1 MASAPS
7 FAEIRQS
14 GVLRGEREY
23 RRDIDGLR
31 AVAVLPIVLFHAG
44 VSSLSGGFI
53 GVDIFFVI
61 SGYLITLIVV
71 GELDK
76 GTFRLDE
83 FYRRRVVRIFPALF
97 AMLAGV
103 LAIGCVVMLPIELR
117 ELGKSAAA
125 TVGFVSNIFFWL
137 EADYFAPSAETIP
150 LLHTWSL
157 GVEEQFYIFY
167 PMLLLISRR
176 FWPRRLALTLLVVI
190 LVSLAWGAAAAW
202 RWPEAGFYLLPS
214 RAWEL
219 ALGGLIALGAVPR
232 VAAAGLRNAL
242 ALAGALLI
250 AAGYGIIRSD
260 MAFPVPWALLPCV
273 GCGLLIAYGRGA
285 VTEPLLTL
293 APMRLIGRI
302 SYSLYLWHWPI
313 IAFYRLATGVTL
325 DLFETAGLVAASIAM
340 AWLSYRLVEQPVLGR
355 FRKGPT
361 RRILLAGIAGMAAVG
376 SASATVSLN
385 AQNLRSY
392 RPDVARIA
400 AYGGYRDSPAYN
412 YQYRRGLC
420 FHAEGDTQPW
430 DPGTC
435 LRLSADRPNI
445 VVLGNS
451 HAAHLWRAFAL
462 RYPEANVMQAT
473 ASGCRPTIGATGEE
487 RCLRVVDFVLGPLL
501 STGRIDR
508 IILSARWRPDDLRR
522 LPDTVATIR
531 RGGTP
536 VLVLGPIIE
545 YDGEFPSLLARA
557 TAQDDPA
564 SMVHHQIE
572 ERRQLDRRMARTVA
586 AAGGDYVSLIDL
598 LCPEARCRLL
608 APDGAPMHFD
618 YSHLTLSGARW
629 LVDRIAGQP
638 LDPPLGERRR
648 AVESQPLVTGS

>member
-7 FAEIRQS
+7 FGEMRAS
-14 GVLRGEREY
+14 GVLRSEREY
-23 RRDIDGLR
+23 RQDIDGLR

-44 VSSLSGGFI
+44 VSRLSGGFI

-71 GELDK
+71 GEMEQGRFSLA
-76 GTFRLDE
+76 T

-103 LAIGCVVMLPIELR
+103 LAIGCAMMLPLELM
-117 ELGKSAAA
+117 ELGRSAGA
-125 TVGFVSNIFFWL
+125 TVGFVSNVYFFL
-137 EADYFAPSAETIP
+137 EADYFAPAAETIP

-167 PMLLLISRR
+167 PMLLLASRK
-176 FWPRRLALTLLVVI
+176 FWPGRLHLVLVVVI
-190 LVSLAWGAAAAW
+190 LGSLAWGAVAAW
-202 RWPEAGFYLLPS
+202 QWPQAGFYLLPS

-219 ALGGLIALGAVPR
+219 ALGGLIAIGAIPA
-232 VAAAGLRNAL
+232 VADRRLRSL
-242 ALAGALLI
+242 LSVAGAALVMT
-250 AAGYGIIRSD
+250 GYLVIRPE
-260 MAFPVPWALLPCV
+260 MGFPVPWALLPCV

-285 VTEPLLTL
+285 ITEPLLSV
-293 APMRLIGRI
+293 APMRFVGRI

-325 DLFETAGLVAASIAM
+325 DLVETLGLFGLSLLA
-340 AWLSYRLVEQPVLGR
+340 AWLSWALVEQPVLGR

-361 RRILLAGIAGMAAVG
+361 RRILLAGVAGMAAMG
-376 SASATVSLN
+376 SASATVSLYSD
-385 AQNLRSY
+385 RMRDYS
-392 RPDVARIA
+392 PEVERIA
-400 AYGGYRDSPAYN
+400 AFAGYRDSPAYL

-420 FHAEGDTQPW
+420 FHAEGDRQTWNPA
-430 DPGTC
+430 DC
-435 LRLSADRPNI
+435 LPLSPTRANL

-462 RYPEANVMQAT
+462 RFPEANVLQAT
-473 ASGCRPTIGATGEE
+473 ASGCRPTLDAPGEE

-501 STGRIDR
+501 GTGRLDR
-508 IILSARWRPDDLRR
+508 IVLSARWRQDDLPR
-522 LPDTVATIR
+522 LKRTVEMIR
-531 RGGTP
+531 SRGTA

-557 TAQDDPA
+557 VAQHDPG

-572 ERRQLDRRMARTVA
+572 DRRRLDRRMARTVA
-586 AAGGDYVSLIDL
+586 EAGGDYVSLIDL
-598 LCPEARCRLL
+598 LCPGGRCRLL
-608 APDGAPMHFD
+608 APDRTPMHFD

-629 LVDRIAGQP
+629 LVDRIAEQP
-638 LDPPLGERRR
+638 LDPPLGARRTAR
-648 AVESQPLVTGS
+648 VAVAS